1 MNKEPP
7 RRYASA
13 RALADDLRRFERG
26 EPIAAR
32 PLGPLGRLARW
43 ARRRPTAAA
52 LSVALVITALM
63 ALALVGGGLW
73 LNGQR
78 LATVRAAEQDLRD
91 ADQLLQQADLA
102 GAGRAGTRQGPA
114 GSRRLAWL
122 ASASSRQ
129 CAARERREKQAVENK
144 QLMARLDAIR
154 LDRSVVAGDFDRARS
169 DRDYE
174 TEFRAAGLGTVGDAP
189 AGRGGERRVLPREP
203 VLVAA
208 LDDWA
213 ICTSDSRRRTWLL
226 EVARTADPDPWRDKV
241 RDPLV
246 WNDRAKLRELAETAA
261 VEKQS
266 VQLLIALG
274 ERLQSGPG
282 NAEADAVN
290 FLRRVEQAH
299 VSDFWANYMLA
310 DALADTD
317 RNEEAVGYYRAAL
330 AVRPDVGDAWYNSGL
345 ELEEMD
351 RWDDALAALE
361 QCVRL
366 DPRHGS
372 ARYAPSPPPS
382 AARAGPMRQSA
393 TFNWRLPFDRPR
405 AVDHTELALALRDKR
420 QWDEAIVHFRAA
432 VNLEPDDAE
441 THYDL
446 GMAIAAPANWMN
458 RSMSSAKPW
467 PSTRI
472 GSKCG

>member
-1 MNKEPP
+1 M
-7 RRYASA
+7 
-13 RALADDLRRFERG
+13 
-26 EPIAAR
+26 
-32 PLGPLGRLARW
+32 
-43 ARRRPTAAA
+43 
-52 LSVALVITALM
+52 
-63 ALALVGGGLW
+63 
-73 LNGQR
+73 
-78 LATVRAAEQDLRD
+78 
-91 ADQLLQQADLA
+91 
-102 GAGRAGTRQGPA
+102 
-114 GSRRLAWL
+114 
-122 ASASSRQ
+122 
-129 CAARERREKQAVENK
+129 
-144 QLMARLDAIR
+144 
-154 LDRSVVAGDFDRARS
+154 AGDFDRARS

-189 AGRGGERRVLPREP
+189 QVVAANVASSP
-203 VLVAA
+203 VSQALVAA

-330 AVRPDVGDAWYNSGL
+330 AVRPDVGDAWYNLGL

-372 ARYAPSPPPS
+372 AHS
-382 AARAGPMRQSA
+382 ALAAALRAKGRTDEAISHLQLA
-393 TFNWRLPFDRPR
+393 LAFDRPR

-446 GMAIAAPANWMN
+446 GMALRGPGQLDESIDEFREAVAIDPDWFEVRVNLGRGLLERGRLDEAVRELRQAVARKPGDLPAQSCCAP
-458 RSMSSAKPW
+458 P
-467 PSTRI
+467 
-472 GSKCG
+472 